1 MWLAPF
7 APGEAARVTVLL
19 DAPTPLSMLR
29 VWNYARTPA
38 RGAAELHV
46 AVDGAIV
53 YGGYLAP
60 APPEP
65 GAECAEAGTSGMWG
79 QAILFAGG
87 ARARAERAR
96 VHAAAGAQHCVVI
109 DERSVLEGAALVRGE
124 GAAATAAAAAAAA
137 SASLGGGTLRPGTSV
152 QSFQGPRGVAGAI

>member
-1 MWLAPF
+1 M
-7 APGEAARVTVLL
+7 
-19 DAPTPLSMLR
+19 
-29 VWNYARTPA
+29 
-38 RGAAELHV
+38 

-65 GAECAEAGTSGMWG
+65 GAEGAGGGGMWG

-96 VHAAAGAQHCVVI
+96 VHTAAGAQHCVVI

-124 GAAATAAAAAAAA
+124 GAAAATAAAAA
-137 SASLGGGTLRPGTSV
+137 SAAASQGGGTLRPGTSV
-152 QSFQGPRGVAGAI
+152 QSFQAPRGVAGAL